1 MSTQSPARGMRGAVV
16 WAFTA
21 FQPEAPFEL
30 VGQDGVTRSYSY
42 ANAVGVARAVG
53 SGELAQSPRFM
64 VPAKLRS
71 LVLLQDRPRG
81 ELPEYAALK
90 TARFTKLS
98 AGEQE
103 RVRSG
108 DALALFHLAKNQAKY
123 GLREENAIDL
133 NSLVRVHSSAIATK
147 PVGHLDKNEIDVL
160 GRRLARFLDIDLE
173 SDIQAGVNE
182 RWDAIVEAQRARN
195 ARSGR

>member
-1 MSTQSPARGMRGAVV
+1 MRGAVV

-30 VGQDGVTRSYSY
+30 VGQDGVARSY
-42 ANAVGVARAVG
+42 ANAVAVARAVG
-53 SGELAQSPRFM
+53 SGELARSPRF
-64 VPAKLRS
+64 VAPAKLRP

-98 AGEQE
+98 ADEQE

-108 DALALFHLAKNQAKY
+108 DASALFPLPKNQAKY
-123 GLREENAIDL
+123 GLREENAVDL
-133 NSLVRVHSSAIATK
+133 NSLVRVHVSAIATK
-147 PVGHLDKNEIDVL
+147 PVGHLDGNEIDVL

-173 SDIQAGVNE
+173 GDIQAGVNE
-182 RWDAIVEAQRARN
+182 RWDAVVEAQRARH
-195 ARSGR
+195 ALSGAPSPEER